1 MEYNKIQLNLE
12 SLIQHQMLQPKCY
25 LFFETQKFVLLVH
38 VLERQLAVKA
48 VDLKQEWINK

>member
-25 LFFETQKFVLLVH
+25 LFFETQKFVLMVH
-38 VLERQLAVKA
+38 VLEKQLAVKA
-48 VDLKQEWINK
+48 VDLKHEWINK